1 MKAQFTR
8 RLNLSILAA
17 ASLLAL
23 QSTLLHAEEL
33 PDPIK
38 ALEAKGATIKGSF
51 DAPGGLK
58 GYAAEYQKQGMALY
72 LTPDG
77 KHVLAGNLFDEKGED
92 LSEAPLQKLVYEPM
106 TKAMWSQMETST
118 WIADGA
124 KTAPKVIYLFSDA
137 NCPYCNMFW
146 EQARPWVKSGKVQ
159 LRHIMV
165 GVIREDSAAKAAALL
180 SDANPEVA
188 LQKHEQAGKSSTLK
202 ALDKIPKDIQAK
214 LDANMKLMD
223 DMGLSATPSIFY
235 KDENGNVQQQQ
246 GAPRPEVLAKMMG
259 PK

>member
-1 MKAQFTR
+1 MRFMR
-8 RLNLSILAA
+8 PSILGAIG
-17 ASLLAL
+17 LLTL
-23 QSTLLHAEEL
+23 QSALLQADEL
-33 PDPIK
+33 PAPIK
-38 ALEAKGATIKGSF
+38 ALEAKGATIKGTF

-58 GYAAEYQKQGMALY
+58 GYAAEFQKQAMALY
-72 LTPDG
+72 LTSDG

-92 LSEAPLQKLVYEPM
+92 LSEAPLQKLVFEPM
-106 TKAMWSQMETST
+106 TKEMWSQMESST

-124 KTAPKVIYLFSDA
+124 QTAPKVIYLFSDA

-165 GVIREDSAAKAAALL
+165 GVIREDSAAKAATLL
-180 SDANPEVA
+180 ADANPEVA

-202 ALDKIPKDIQAK
+202 AMSSIPKDIQAK
-214 LDANMKLMD
+214 LDANMKLME

-235 KDENGNVQQQQ
+235 KDENGHLQQQQ

>member
-1 MKAQFTR
+1 MSFM
-8 RLNLSILAA
+8 RLSTLAV
-17 ASLLAL
+17 ASLLTFQTAL
-23 QSTLLHAEEL
+23 AQADEL
-33 PDPIK
+33 PAPIK

-58 GYAAEYQKQGMALY
+58 GYASEYQKQGMALY

-77 KHVLAGNLFDEKGED
+77 KHVLAGNLFNEKGED
-92 LSEAPLQKLVYEPM
+92 LSDAPLQKLVYEPM
-106 TKAMWSQMETST
+106 TKELWNQMENST

-146 EQARPWVKSGKVQ
+146 EQARPWVKAGKVQ

-165 GVIREDSAAKAAALL
+165 GVIREDSAAKAATLL
-180 SDANPEVA
+180 ADANPETA

-202 ALDKIPKDIQAK
+202 AMDKIPADIQAK

-223 DMGLSATPSIFY
+223 DMGLSATPSIFF
-235 KDENGNVQQQQ
+235 KDANGHLQQQQ

>member
-1 MKAQFTR
+1 MFPVAGLLT
-8 RLNLSILAA
+8 LSSA
-17 ASLLAL
+17 LAL
-23 QSTLLHAEEL
+23 AEDL
-33 PDPIK
+33 PAPIK
-38 ALEAKGATIKGSF
+38 ALEAKGATIRGAF

-106 TKAMWSQMETST
+106 TQAMWSQMENST
-118 WIADGA
+118 WIPDGA
-124 KTAPKVIYLFSDA
+124 KTAPRVIYLFSDA
-137 NCPYCNMFW
+137 NCPYCNLFW
-146 EQARPWVKSGKVQ
+146 EQARPWVKAGKVQ

-165 GVIREDSAAKAAALL
+165 GVIREDSAAKAATLL

-202 ALDKIPKDIQAK
+202 AMATIPKDIQAK

-235 KDENGNVQQQQ
+235 KDVNGHVKQQQ
-246 GAPRPEVLAKMMG
+246 GAPRPDVLAKMMG

>member
-23 QSTLLHAEEL
+23 QSTLVHAEEL

-124 KTAPKVIYLFSDA
+124 KSAPKVIYLFSDA

-214 LDANMKLMD
+214 LDANMKLME

>member
-124 KTAPKVIYLFSDA
+124 KSAPKVIYLFSDA

-188 LQKHEQAGKSSTLK
+188 LEKHEQAGKSSTLK

-214 LDANMKLMD
+214 LDANMKLME

>member
-1 MKAQFTR
+1 MSFTR
-8 RLNLSILAA
+8 LSTLAV
-17 ASLLAL
+17 ASLLTFQAAL
-23 QSTLLHAEEL
+23 ADDL
-33 PDPIK
+33 PAPIK
-38 ALEAKGATIKGSF
+38 ALQDKGANIKGSF

-77 KHVLAGNLFDEKGED
+77 KQVLAGNLFNEKGED
-92 LSEAPLQKLVYEPM
+92 LSDAPLQKLVYEPM
-106 TKAMWSQMETST
+106 TKELWNQMENST

-146 EQARPWVKSGKVQ
+146 EQARPWVKAGKVQ

-165 GVIREDSAAKAAALL
+165 GVIREDSAAKAATLL
-180 SDANPEVA
+180 ADANPEQA
-188 LQKHEQAGKSSTLK
+188 LQKHEQAGKSSSLK
-202 ALDKIPKDIQAK
+202 AMDKIPKDIQDK
-214 LDANMKLMD
+214 LDANMKLME

-235 KDENGNVQQQQ
+235 KDANGHLQQQQ
-246 GAPRPEVLAKMMG
+246 GAPRPDVLAKMMG

>member
-1 MKAQFTR
+1 MSFMRFSTFAV
-8 RLNLSILAA
+8 
-17 ASLLAL
+17 ASLLAV
-23 QSTLLHAEEL
+23 QSSMLLADEL
-33 PDPIK
+33 PAAIK

-58 GYAAEYQKQGMALY
+58 GYAAQYQNQGMALY

-77 KHVLAGNLFDEKGED
+77 KHVLAGNLFDEKGQD
-92 LSEAPLQKLVYEPM
+92 ISEAPLQKLVYEPM
-106 TKAMWSQMETST
+106 TKEMWNQMEAST
-118 WIADGA
+118 WISDGA

-137 NCPYCNMFW
+137 NCPYCNLFW

-165 GVIREDSAAKAAALL
+165 GVIREDSAAKAATLL
-180 SDANPEVA
+180 ADANPEVA
-188 LQKHEQAGKSSTLK
+188 LQKHEQAGKESTLK
-202 ALDKIPKDIQAK
+202 AMASIPKDIQAK
-214 LDANMKLMD
+214 LDANMKLMEN
-223 DMGLSATPSIFY
+223 MGLSATPSIFY
-235 KDENGNVQQQQ
+235 KDENGQVQQQQ

>member
-1 MKAQFTR
+1 M
-8 RLNLSILAA
+8 RLSVLAA
-17 ASLLAL
+17 SGLIAL
-23 QSTLLHAEEL
+23 QGAWVQAEEL
-33 PDPIK
+33 PAPIK
-38 ALEAKGATIKGSF
+38 ALEAKGATIKGTF

-58 GYAAEYQKQGMALY
+58 GYAAQYQQQAMAFY
-72 LTPDG
+72 LTSDG

-106 TKAMWSQMETST
+106 TKAVWSQMENST

-165 GVIREDSAAKAAALL
+165 GVIREDSAAKAATLL
-180 SDANPEVA
+180 ADANPETA
-188 LQKHEQAGKSSTLK
+188 LQKHEQAGQSSTLK
-202 ALDKIPKDIQAK
+202 AMSTIPKDIQAK
-214 LDANMKLMD
+214 LDANMKLMTD
-223 DMGLSATPSIFY
+223 FGLSATPSIFY
-235 KDENGNVQQQQ
+235 KDAAGHLQQQQ

>member
-1 MKAQFTR
+1 MSFMR
-8 RLNLSILAA
+8 LSIMAA
-17 ASLLAL
+17 AGVLTL
-23 QSTLLHAEEL
+23 QSTLLQAEEL
-33 PDPIK
+33 PAPIK

-58 GYAAEYQKQGMALY
+58 GYAAQYQNQGMALY

-92 LSEAPLQKLVYEPM
+92 ISEAPLQKLVYEPM
-106 TKAMWSQMETST
+106 TKAMWTQMENSA
-118 WIADGA
+118 WIEDGA

-165 GVIREDSAAKAAALL
+165 GVIREDSAAKAAALMA
-180 SDANPEVA
+180 DANPEMA
-188 LQKHEQAGKSSTLK
+188 LQKHEQAGKSSSLK
-202 ALDKIPKDIQAK
+202 PLQTIPKDIQAK
-214 LDANMKLMD
+214 LNGNMKLME

-235 KDENGNVQQQQ
+235 KDENGHVQQQQ

>member
-1 MKAQFTR
+1 MSFM
-8 RLNLSILAA
+8 RLSTLAV
-17 ASLLAL
+17 ASLLTFQSALALAEDLPAPVKAL
-23 QSTLLHAEEL
+23 Q
-33 PDPIK
+33 D
-38 ALEAKGATIKGSF
+38 KGATIKGSF

-77 KHVLAGNLFDEKGED
+77 KHVLAGNLFNEKGED
-92 LSEAPLQKLVYEPM
+92 LSDAPLQKLVYEPM
-106 TKAMWSQMETST
+106 TKELWNQMENSA

-137 NCPYCNMFW
+137 NCPYCNLFW
-146 EQARPWVKSGKVQ
+146 EQARPWVKAGKVQ

-165 GVIREDSAAKAAALL
+165 GVIREDSAAKAATLL
-180 SDANPEVA
+180 ADANPELA

-202 ALDKIPKDIQAK
+202 AMDKIPADIQAK

-235 KDENGNVQQQQ
+235 KDANGHLQQQQ

>member
-1 MKAQFTR
+1 MRPFMLGAMG
-8 RLNLSILAA
+8 
-17 ASLLAL
+17 LLTVQSAL
-23 QSTLLHAEEL
+23 LQAEEL
-33 PDPIK
+33 PAPIK
-38 ALEAKGATIKGSF
+38 ALQAKGATIKGTF

-58 GYAAEYQKQGMALY
+58 GYAAEYQTQAMALY
-72 LTPDG
+72 LTSDG

-106 TKAMWSQMETST
+106 SRQMWSQMESST

-165 GVIREDSAAKAAALL
+165 GIIREDSAAKAATLL
-180 SDANPEVA
+180 NDANPELA
-188 LQKHEQAGKSSTLK
+188 LQKHEQAGKSSTLE
-202 ALDKIPKDIQAK
+202 AMSSIPKDIQAR
-214 LDANMKLMD
+214 LDANLKLMEE
-223 DMGLSATPSIFY
+223 MGLSSTPAIFY
-235 KDENGNVQQQQ
+235 KDENGHLQQQQ
-246 GAPRPEVLAKMMG
+246 GAPRPDVLAKIMG
-259 PK
+259 PR

>member
-1 MKAQFTR
+1 MR
-8 RLNLSILAA
+8 P
-17 ASLLAL
+17 SLLSAICLLSVHSAL
-23 QSTLLHAEEL
+23 LQAEEL
-33 PDPIK
+33 PVPIQ

-58 GYAAEYQKQGMALY
+58 GYAAEYQKQAMALY

-92 LSEAPLQKLVYEPM
+92 LSQAPLQKLVVEPL
-106 TKAMWSQMETST
+106 TQQMWSQMQSST

-124 KTAPKVIYLFSDA
+124 MTAPKIIYLFSDA

-165 GVIREDSAAKAAALL
+165 GVIREDSAAKAATLL
-180 SDANPEVA
+180 ADVNPELA

-202 ALDKIPKDIQAK
+202 AMSNIPKDIQAK
-214 LDANMKLMD
+214 LDTNMKLMD
-223 DMGLSATPSIFY
+223 EMGLSATPAIFY
-235 KDENGNVQQQQ
+235 KDENGHVQQQQ

>member
-23 QSTLLHAEEL
+23 QSPLLQAEEL
-33 PDPIK
+33 PGPIK

-77 KHVLAGNLFDEKGED
+77 KHVLAGNLFDEKGQD

-106 TKAMWSQMETST
+106 TKAMWSQMESST

-180 SDANPEVA
+180 SDANPESA
-188 LQKHEQAGKSSTLK
+188 LQKHEQAGRSSTLK

-214 LDANMKLMD
+214 LDANMKLME

>member
-1 MKAQFTR
+1 MSFM
-8 RLNLSILAA
+8 RLSVLAA
-17 ASLLAL
+17 SGLIAL
-23 QSTLLHAEEL
+23 QGAWAQAEEL
-33 PDPIK
+33 PAPIK
-38 ALEAKGATIKGSF
+38 ALEAKGATIKGTF

-58 GYAAEYQKQGMALY
+58 GYAAQYQQQAMAFY
-72 LTPDG
+72 LTSDG

-106 TKAMWSQMETST
+106 TKEMWSQMENST

-165 GVIREDSAAKAAALL
+165 GVIREDSAAKAATLL
-180 SDANPEVA
+180 ADANPETA
-188 LQKHEQAGKSSTLK
+188 LQKHEQAGQSSTLK
-202 ALDKIPKDIQAK
+202 AMSTIPKDIQAK
-214 LDANMKLMD
+214 LDANMKLMTD
-223 DMGLSATPSIFY
+223 LGLSATPSIFY
-235 KDENGNVQQQQ
+235 KDAAGHLQQQQ